1 MRKIAISA
9 FRAFFMRGATNCDN
23 PRFWMKNGT
32 ARNPVHIVTKNE
44 KMLGVISQ
52 LAKIAA
58 SDRTVLLIGE
68 TGVGKEIVSDYI
80 HHNSDRA
87 GSGFVKIGLSNI
99 PSELLE
105 SELFGHEKGAF
116 TSAADEKKGLF
127 ELANH
132 GSIFLD
138 DIDDVPLH
146 IQTKLLR
153 VLESQE
159 IMRVGGGV
167 TIPIDV
173 RLIAAT
179 KVDLKTMVDEG
190 RFRADL
196 YYRINVVPIEI
207 PPLRERRDDIP
218 LLVEHLMTRYS
229 PEKRIAFTEAAMV
242 AMLSYR
248 WPGNIRELRNIIQRL
263 TLLAENV
270 VDVGDLPPEIR
281 SGSNPEHTLQH
292 CERCLIEKSM
302 TMDEV
307 VVCLES
313 NLMRNALSECEGN
326 ISRASK
332 MLHMHPSTFRDKLKK
347 YRLMLDNPHGAGD
360 PATNAA

>member
-1 MRKIAISA
+1 MRNAPAGDSV
-9 FRAFFMRGATNCDN
+9 R
-23 PRFWMKNGT
+23 
-32 ARNPVHIVTKNE
+32 IVTKNQN
-44 KMLGVISQ
+44 MLDLVSR
-52 LAKIAA
+52 LDRIAA

-68 TGVGKEIVSDYI
+68 TGVGKEIMSDYI
-80 HHNSDRA
+80 HHHSDRA
-87 GSGFVKIGLSNI
+87 GRGFVKIGLSNI

-105 SELFGHEKGAF
+105 SELYGHEKGAF

-127 ELANH
+127 ELAHH

-138 DIDDVPLH
+138 DIDDVPMH

-179 KVDLKTMVDEG
+179 KVDLKTLVDQG

-218 LLVEHLMTRYS
+218 LLAEHLMMRYS
-229 PEKRIAFTEAAMV
+229 PEKKITFTDAAMV

-263 TLLAENV
+263 TLFAEDV
-270 VDVGDLPPEIR
+270 VDVDGLPPEIR
-281 SGSNPEHTLQH
+281 YGSNPEHTLQH
-292 CERCLIEKSM
+292 CERCLVEKSM
-302 TMDEV
+302 TLDEV
-307 VVCLES
+307 VVCLET
-313 NLMRNALSECEGN
+313 NLMRNALSEADGN
-326 ISRASK
+326 ISKASK
-332 MLHMHPSTFRDKLKK
+332 LLQMHPSTFRDKLKK
-347 YRLMLDNPHGAGD
+347 YRLSLDNPHTSGG
-360 PATNAA
+360 PAFHAA